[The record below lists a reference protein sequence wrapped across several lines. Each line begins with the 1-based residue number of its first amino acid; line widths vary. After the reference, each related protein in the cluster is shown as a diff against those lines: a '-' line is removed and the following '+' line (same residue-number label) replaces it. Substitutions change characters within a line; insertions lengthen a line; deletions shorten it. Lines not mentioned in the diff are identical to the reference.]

1 MITAKLKI
9 YGNIG
14 DFDPMLVLAGK
25 VDTSTSADKVAKF
38 ISDNSNADVL
48 QIDIKSNG
56 GSVTHGFKI
65 YELLKGSGKK
75 IITNGYK
82 VNSIATVVFLAG
94 DERNIKP
101 DAQFIVHNPYVTAKD
116 LGDLAITADV
126 ADSIKTEIKA
136 IEDDLY
142 KFYSDTL
149 KLNDSDRV
157 KLKSLMDSDTNIGSA
172 EAIKLGFATGY
183 INKPVKTVEMLANNI
198 AYTDLVLNIYKSKS
212 NKQMSEAVEQRLT
225 GVENLLN
232 KLMEKTKNWFKDKV
246 KAATD
251 SLSDGTVIYFSDD
264 VLTAGSAVFYDESY
278 DTPLPDGVHELMD
291 GRTITV
297 VNGIVSEINA
307 PAADASAEINALKA
321 TVETLTAE
329 RDALKEAATA
339 SATAFEAEKTALL
352 NDVKALTTEISTI
365 KKIVVGDK
373 SKAKKDF
380 NESNVPAWK
389 KRFNAEMEKIN
400 NNK

>member
-25 VDTSTSADKVAKF
+25 VDTSTSAAKVAKF
-38 ISDNSNADVL
+38 IADNSNADIL

-56 GSVTHGFKI
+56 GSVTHGFDI
-65 YELLKGSGKK
+65 YKLLKNSGKK

-101 DAQFIVHNPYVTAKD
+101 GAEFIVHNPYVTAKD

-126 ADSIKTEIKA
+126 ADSIKTEIKK
-136 IEDDLY
+136 IEEDLY

-149 KLNDSDRV
+149 NLNDSNKV
-157 KLKSLMDSDTNIGSA
+157 ILKGLMDSDTNIGSE

-183 INKPVKTVEMLANNI
+183 INKPIKSVEVLANNI

-232 KLMEKTKNWFKDKV
+232 KLMINAKNWFKDKV
-246 KAATD
+246 KNYTD
-251 SLSDGTVIYFSDD
+251 SLADGTVIYFSDD
-264 VLTAGSAVFYDESY
+264 VLTAGSAVYYDESY
-278 DTPLPDGVHELMD
+278 ATPLPDGVHELMD

-297 VNGIVSEINA
+297 VGGIVTEINA
-307 PAADASAEINALKA
+307 PAADASAEITALKA
-321 TVETLTAE
+321 TVDTLTAE

-339 SATAFEAEKTALL
+339 SATAFETEKTALL
-352 NDVKALTTEISTI
+352 NDVKALTTEISNI

-373 SKAKKDF
+373 VKAKTATD
-380 NESNVPAWK
+380 NANLPAWK
-389 KRFNAEMEKIN
+389 KRFNAEMERL
-400 NNK
+400 NNKL